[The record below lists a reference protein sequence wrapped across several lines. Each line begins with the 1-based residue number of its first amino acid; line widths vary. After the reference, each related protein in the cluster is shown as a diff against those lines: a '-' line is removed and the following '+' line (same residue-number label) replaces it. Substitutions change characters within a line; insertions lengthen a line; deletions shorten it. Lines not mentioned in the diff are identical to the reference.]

1 MQLLTQHGAYH
12 LGVVRDAPD
21 LLTVRAPAAADLEN
35 LKAICR
41 LDARIGRV
49 LFDPLGEYRL
59 TLPAAQLPA
68 VLTTLARLIDYPDLP
83 ARLES
88 TPGQAARAE
97 LCRRLH
103 DDLGALQPVGA

>member
-12 LGVVRDAPD
+12 LGVVRDAPN
-21 LLTVRAPAAADLEN
+21 LLIFRAPTAADLEN

-41 LDARIGRV
+41 LDAPVHRV

-59 TLPAAQLPA
+59 TLPVAQLPA

-83 ARLES
+83 ARLE
-88 TPGQAARAE
+88 TTLGQEKQANI
-97 LCRRLH
+97 CRRLLNDL
-103 DDLGALQPVGA
+103 DDLQH

>member
-12 LGVVRDAPD
+12 IGVVRDAPD

-35 LKAICR
+35 IKAIGR
-41 LDARIGRV
+41 LNAPVRRV

-68 VLTTLARLIDYPDLP
+68 VLATLARLIDYHDLP

-88 TPGQAARAE
+88 TPGQEGRAE

-103 DDLGALQPVGA
+103 DDLGALQPVGS